1 MRVSPAL
8 PTIGR
13 WLPLF
18 RELKA
23 GRPSATP
30 SAPDKI
36 DGKEIPAVAD
46 RRELVLGGPEPLR
59 LRTRVAGL
67 FLFLPL
73 LAQLRF
79 DRLVQEADYP
89 GSKMIPADAALLS
102 LLTLK
107 LLDKERRS
115 HIDDFNFD
123 EALGLFA
130 GLNILPKKSFAT
142 DYSYRTQRQQQQQL
156 LAGWVKQ
163 LSPLLF
169 PQARSFSL
177 DFHPIPYRGDQAI
190 LENHYIPCR
199 GQATPSVQS
208 FFAQEHENHVF
219 CYANANLTRDEQA
232 GEVLRFVEFWQAL
245 TGHNPE
251 WLYFDSKLTTY
262 AELSRLNERGVYFAT
277 IRRRGVGLLKRLKE
291 RPASDWTGAVIDIPK
306 RRQKRIRYLEEMVT
320 LPDYEGTLRQIA
332 VTGLGREQPTLF
344 LTNHHEVL
352 PRQLL
357 INYARRNGIEDGL
370 GTNVNFFHL
379 DCLSSE
385 VRLNVD
391 LDVTL
396 TVIANGCY
404 RWLARQL
411 KGFEQAKPKQ
421 LYRKFIETGGQVEVA
436 PNRRLL
442 VTFDR
447 RSHNPILR
455 EAVLEQNS
463 PRIPWLKDY
472 KVEFDYQ

>member
-1 MRVSPAL
+1 MP
-8 PTIGR
+8 PEQKITQK
-13 WLPLF
+13 
-18 RELKA
+18 E
-23 GRPSATP
+23 TP
-30 SAPDKI
+30 D
-36 DGKEIPAVAD
+36 VAD
-46 RRELVLGGPEPLR
+46 RRELILSATDPLR

-73 LAQLRF
+73 LARLGF
-79 DRLVQEADYP
+79 HKLVQKAGYP
-89 GSKMIPADAALLS
+89 GSNMVPPDAALLS

-107 LLDKERRS
+107 LVDKERRS
-115 HIDDFNFD
+115 HIDDFNFE

-130 GLNILPKKSFAT
+130 GLNVLPKKSFAT
-142 DYSYRTQRQQQQQL
+142 DYSYRTQRKHQQQL

-163 LSPLLF
+163 LSPLLL
-169 PQARSFSL
+169 PEAHSFAL
-177 DFHPIPYRGDQAI
+177 DFHPIPYRGEDAV
-190 LENHYIPCR
+190 LENHYLPCR
-199 GQATPSVQS
+199 GQAGPSVQS
-208 FFAQEHENHVF
+208 FFAQEHENRVF
-219 CYANANLTRDEQA
+219 CYANANLTRDEQP
-232 GEVLRFVEFWQAL
+232 GEVLRFVEFWHAL
-245 TGHNPE
+245 TGHDPE

-262 AELSRLNERGVYFAT
+262 AELSRLDECGVSFVT
-277 IRRRGVGLLKRLKE
+277 IRRRGSRLLQQLCQ

-306 RRQKRIRYLEEMVT
+306 RRQKRIRYLEQEVS
-320 LPDYEGTLRQIA
+320 LDDYAGELRQIA
-332 VTGLGREQPTLF
+332 VTGLGREAATLF
-344 LTNHHEVL
+344 LTNNFDTS
-352 PRQLL
+352 PRDV
-357 INYARRNGIEDGL
+357 IMNYARRNRIEDGL

-411 KGFEQAKPKQ
+411 KGFDTAKPKQ
-421 LYRKFIETGGQVEVA
+421 LYRKFVETGGHIEVA

-455 EAVLEQNS
+455 EAALDRDCPAV
-463 PRIPWLKDY
+463 PWLKNY
-472 KVEFDYQ
+472 RVEFNYL

>member
-1 MRVSPAL
+1 M
-8 PTIGR
+8 
-13 WLPLF
+13 
-18 RELKA
+18 
-23 GRPSATP
+23 
-30 SAPDKI
+30 
-36 DGKEIPAVAD
+36 
-46 RRELVLGGPEPLR
+46 R

-67 FLFLPL
+67 FLFLPV
-73 LAQLRF
+73 LARLRF
-79 DRLVQEADYP
+79 DELVHKADYP
-89 GSKMIPADAALLS
+89 GSNMVPADAALLS

-115 HIDDFNFD
+115 HIDDFNFE

-130 GLNILPKKSFAT
+130 GLNVLPKKTFAS

-163 LSPLLF
+163 LAPWLL
-169 PQARSFSL
+169 PEARSFSL
-177 DFHPIPYRGDQAI
+177 DFHPIPYRGDLAV

-199 GQATPSVQS
+199 GQAAPSVQS

-219 CYANANLTRDEQA
+219 CYANANLTRDEQP
-232 GEVLRFVEFWQAL
+232 GEVLCFVDFWQAM

-277 IRRRGVGLLKRLKE
+277 IRRRGSTLLKRLRE
-291 RPASDWTGAVIDIPK
+291 RPVSDWIGAVIDIPK
-306 RRQKRIRYLEEMVT
+306 RRQKHIRYLEETVALT
-320 LPDYEGTLRQIA
+320 DYEGAVRQIA

-344 LTNHHEVL
+344 LTNHFDVR
-352 PRQLL
+352 PRHLI

-379 DCLSSE
+379 DCLASE

-436 PNRRLL
+436 PNHRLL

-455 EAVLEQNS
+455 EAALDQDS
-463 PRIPWLKDY
+463 PPIPWLRNY
-472 KVEFDYQ
+472 RVEFNYR